1 MAYFVFCLVAQ
12 RLLAGKEFDV
22 FNHKVSLSQFECKRD
37 TQIHGEMHEELRVDV
52 ERSVEVHGDVG
63 KLDKRCFAM
72 YLENEKRSGGGKI
85 EKIDFDTKPVVV
97 TFHEIEG
104 NLF

>member
-1 MAYFVFCLVAQ
+1 M
-12 RLLAGKEFDV
+12 LAKKEFDV
-22 FNHKVSLSQFECKRD
+22 FDHKVSLGQFECTRD
-37 TQIHGEMHEELRVDV
+37 TQIHGEMHEELRVDA

-63 KLDKRCFAM
+63 KLDRKYVAM

-85 EKIDFDTKPVVV
+85 EKIDFDTRPVVV

-104 NLF
+104 NLL